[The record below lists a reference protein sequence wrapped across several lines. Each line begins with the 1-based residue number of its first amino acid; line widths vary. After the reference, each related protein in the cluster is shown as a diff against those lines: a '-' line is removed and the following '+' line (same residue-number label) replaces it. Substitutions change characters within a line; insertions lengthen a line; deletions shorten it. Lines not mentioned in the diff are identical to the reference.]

1 MATAAAALSGDSA
14 SMTCVQ
20 YGCGLSA
27 PAGWRNFDASPTL
40 RLQRL
45 PLVGRWL
52 TAGRVR
58 FPAAVEFGDVTRGLP
73 LAESSCDAVY
83 CSHVLEHLSLAD
95 LRLALK
101 ETRRVLKPGG
111 VFRGVMPDLEV
122 MIRGYANDDS
132 PAAGLKFIRDT
143 LMGVESR
150 SRGLKAVAE
159 QALGNSHHLWLWDYK
174 GIAAELKSAGFR
186 DIRRAEFGDS
196 GKPAFATVEEEDR
209 WTNSLGFQCRK

>member
-1 MATAAAALSGDSA
+1 
-14 SMTCVQ
+14 MTCVQ

-45 PLVGRWL
+45 PVVGRWL
-52 TAGRVR
+52 TPGRVR
-58 FPAAVEFGDVTRGLP
+58 FPDAVEYGDVTRRLP
-73 LAESSCDAVY
+73 LADASCDAVY

-95 LRLALK
+95 LRLALR
-101 ETRRVLKPGG
+101 ETRRVLRSDG

-122 MIRGYANDDS
+122 MIRGYANDDT
-132 PAAGLKFIRDT
+132 PAASVKFIRDT
-143 LMGVESR
+143 LMGVEAR

-159 QALGNSHHLWLWDYK
+159 HTLGNSHHLWLWDYK
-174 GIAAELKSAGFR
+174 GIAAELEAAGFR
-186 DIRRAEFGDS
+186 DIRRAGFGDS
-196 GKPAFATVEEEDR
+196 GIAAFAGVEEEDR